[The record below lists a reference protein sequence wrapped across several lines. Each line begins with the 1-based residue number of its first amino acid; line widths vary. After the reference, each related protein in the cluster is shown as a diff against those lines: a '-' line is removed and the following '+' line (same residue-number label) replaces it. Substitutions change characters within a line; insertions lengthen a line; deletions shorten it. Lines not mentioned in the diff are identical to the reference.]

1 MTNDLTII
9 NEKASNKVQYIGKE
23 VKTIEEKKKLFNALE
38 KCDYVINDCVNKEI
52 IVSNVYIEAKEYIEE
67 TTGELKTKFKT
78 ILFDKEGKTYV
89 AGAYG
94 IYNAVVRI
102 LSIYGKPEEWS
113 EEVKV
118 KFIKKKIDNTKS
130 SLTLELL

>member
-9 NEKASNKVQYIGKE
+9 NEKANNKVSYIGKE
-23 VKTIEEKKKLFNALE
+23 VKTIEEKKQLFNALE
-38 KCDYVINDCVNKEI
+38 KCDFIINECVGKEI
-52 IVSNVYIEAKEYIEE
+52 TVSNVYIEAKEIVDEE
-67 TTGELKTKFKT
+67 TGEAKTKFKT

-102 LSIYGKPEEWS
+102 LSIYGKPEEWT